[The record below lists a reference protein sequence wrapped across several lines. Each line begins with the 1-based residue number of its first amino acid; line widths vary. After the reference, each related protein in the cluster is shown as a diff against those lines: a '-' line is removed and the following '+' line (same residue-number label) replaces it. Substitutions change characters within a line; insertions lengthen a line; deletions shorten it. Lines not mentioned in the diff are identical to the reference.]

1 MAQELSPLRRGV
13 RSASQQLVRKHHVES
28 WFNSTPWQRAYARDI
43 LSTASQL
50 GNRALPV
57 HDIGCGIAQMLVVLG
72 KKGFTALSGCDRE
85 EGYVAAGQE
94 LCARFHVHAG
104 IQVMDGAAY
113 VRTIPAESAGLIL
126 ALNWLYHLDAVAT
139 HEFLTTARRRLRPD
153 NGWLVMDII
162 RSDYDP
168 PISEKKDYESSY
180 AHKWLPAAFE
190 ECVAS
195 AGLQVGLRRAG
206 YEWGRVV
213 YWLRNAKMTA
223 KGEA

>member
-1 MAQELSPLRRGV
+1 M
-13 RSASQQLVRKHHVES
+13 RSASQELVRKHQVES
-28 WFNSTPWQRAYARDI
+28 WFDSTPWQRAYARDI
-43 LSTASQL
+43 LSRASEI
-50 GNRALPV
+50 RDRSLPV

-72 KKGFTALSGCDRE
+72 KNGFTELSGCDRE
-85 EGYVAAGQE
+85 EAYVAAARE

-113 VRTIPAESAGLIL
+113 VRTIPTESAGLIL
-126 ALNWLYHLDAVAT
+126 ALNWLYHLDAAAT
-139 HEFLTTARRRLRPD
+139 REFLTTARRGLRHD
-153 NGWLVMDII
+153 NGCLVMDII

-168 PISEKKDYESSY
+168 PVSEKKDYESSY
-180 AHKWLPAAFE
+180 AHKWLPVAFE

-213 YWLRNAKMTA
+213 YWLQNARTTA